1 MSTSSRTWRTL
12 AWIRRRGPAV
22 LLLVLLAVALRC
34 DSTPASVNPS
44 SLWIGIAQREI
55 DLILIDHEPPPF

>member
-1 MSTSSRTWRTL
+1 MKKAPLYRLFSW
-12 AWIRRRGPAV
+12 ARRRGPLA

-34 DSTPASVNPS
+34 DSTPSSVNAS

-55 DLILIDHEPPPF
+55 DLVLIDHEPPPF